1 MKKYQVIYA
10 DPPWAYRVWS
20 KKGSGRSAESHYPT
34 MSMEEIENLP
44 VWELADENC
53 ALFLWITFPLLKEIW
68 RVVKAWGFTYKTFMP
83 RILGTTINE
92 TYMGHDWVFS
102 CLP

>member
-53 ALFLWITFPLLKEIW
+53 ALFLWITFLCCFLRFCKILL
-68 RVVKAWGFTYKTFMP
+68 
-83 RILGTTINE
+83 
-92 TYMGHDWVFS
+92 
-102 CLP
+102 